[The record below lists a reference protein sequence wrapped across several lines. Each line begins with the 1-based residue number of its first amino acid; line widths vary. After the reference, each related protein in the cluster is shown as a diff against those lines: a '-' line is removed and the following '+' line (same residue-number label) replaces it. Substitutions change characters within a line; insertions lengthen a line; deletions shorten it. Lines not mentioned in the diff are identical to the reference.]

1 MKKSALIMLFLMG
14 LMLLAS
20 CGKELPDS
28 ISNYEVTKGGG
39 GNQNPST
46 SDDKGIPSENDNPL
60 PTY

>member
-1 MKKSALIMLFLMG
+1 MG

-39 GNQNPST
+39 GNQTPST
-46 SDDKGIPSENDNPL
+46 DNNNGIPSEKDNPL